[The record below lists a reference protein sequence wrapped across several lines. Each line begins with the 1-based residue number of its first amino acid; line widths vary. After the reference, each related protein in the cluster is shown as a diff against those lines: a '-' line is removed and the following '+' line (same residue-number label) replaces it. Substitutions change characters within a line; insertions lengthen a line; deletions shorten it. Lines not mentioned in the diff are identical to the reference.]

1 MRTNIRTCDRSI
13 TADEND
19 IGYRIFCLRGAFFL
33 RRKRIVIDTLPKGVL
48 RRSRVGDMT
57 SVQYYV
63 PKGKIV
69 LLLFFTVHYKEGE
82 KREKSFSATGLV
94 GFSNVEVHTTHLPIC
109 SIAERS
115 QKQGNQL
122 TLPEKSAAGRRRR
135 SSNLR
140 KQFAKFIFF
149 SIFLIFFASSLPH
162 LAL

>member
-1 MRTNIRTCDRSI
+1 M
-13 TADEND
+13 
-19 IGYRIFCLRGAFFL
+19 
-33 RRKRIVIDTLPKGVL
+33 L

-135 SSNLR
+135 SSNLGR
-140 KQFAKFIFF
+140 QIAKFIFF
-149 SIFLIFFASSLPH
+149 SVLLIFLPSLPPSPRPVAEEPPQLLRGVAH
-162 LAL
+162 GNLEGRATDLRSVRPSSCAL